1 MIIHTLMSRHA
12 SFIDWCRRVAPLLV
26 AIAVILAASILFAD
40 RYHRFLREQA
50 ISVERDET
58 TKQTRAVLR
67 LLESELQKFRLLP
80 AVLSEYPDLRAALRS
95 SRVDPRLNDKLAV
108 LKDKTGAGA
117 IFALDR
123 QGKAIAA
130 SNARLPDSF
139 VGQDYSFRPYYR
151 LGWTKGGGEYFALG
165 TVSRRP
171 GLYLSRRIE
180 DANGPIGVIVVKI
193 EFDGIEQ
200 AWRDRRAL
208 SFVVDGNGVLL
219 LSSDPSLRF
228 RALGAID
235 PARKAKIK
243 AALQFGNARLTPLE
257 ITIAP
262 TGLTTMRDGS
272 QAMAAILPVPVS
284 GWRLYHFEPLEL
296 ALKSAR
302 QRANI
307 AAILF
312 AIVLSLLLAVLG
324 WAIVRR
330 RLAGE
335 ARALL
340 EKEVAARTHDLA
352 REIEARVSA
361 DQRYRQARE
370 ELAHANRL
378 GTLGTISA
386 GVAHEINQ
394 PVATIRTFAENA
406 TAFLDRAQ
414 PEQAATNLREIVA
427 MTDRIGSI
435 TAQLRRYAR
444 RGVGTIGPLSIDQV
458 FDGVRLLV
466 SDQFRS
472 AQVRLDLPTPG
483 PGLKVYAGRVRLEQV
498 LVNLLTNAL
507 EAVRT
512 QSDPWVR
519 VTLMQNRG
527 QIVLD
532 IRDSGE
538 GIDPAIADQ
547 LFMPFATTKTGGL
560 GLGLH
565 IARDIMI
572 EFGGT
577 LEHVAS
583 DDNTLFRM
591 TLEAV

>member
-1 MIIHTLMSRHA
+1 MSRFA
-12 SFIDWCRRVAPLLV
+12 SLPDWTRRLAPLLL
-26 AIAVILAASILFAD
+26 AIALIVAASALFAD
-40 RYHRFLREQA
+40 RYHRALRAQA
-50 ISVERDET
+50 ISTERNET
-58 TKQTRAVLR
+58 TQQTRAVLR

-80 AVLSEYPDLRAALRS
+80 VVLSEYPDLRAALRS
-95 SRVDPRLNDKLAV
+95 GRVDMALNDKLAV
-108 LKDKTGAGA
+108 LKAKTGAGA

-123 QGKAIAA
+123 HGRTIAA

-165 TVSRRP
+165 TVSHRP

-180 DANGPIGVIVVKI
+180 GGDGPIGVIVVKV
-193 EFDGIEQ
+193 EFDAIERT
-200 AWRDRRAL
+200 WRDRRAL
-208 SFVVDGNGVLL
+208 SFVADANGVLL
-219 LSSDPSLRF
+219 LSSDPALRF
-228 RALGAID
+228 RALRAID
-235 PARKAKIK
+235 PARKAQIK
-243 AALQFGNARLTPLE
+243 QALQFGGAPLTPLG
-257 ITIAP
+257 IAIGP
-262 TGLTTMRDGS
+262 DGLTRMRDGS
-272 QAMAAILPVPVS
+272 QAMTASLDVPVA
-284 GWRLYHFEPLEL
+284 GWRLYNIEPLDN
-296 ALKSAR
+296 ALQATR

-307 AAILF
+307 AVFLF
-312 AIVLSLLLAVLG
+312 IMLLSLLLAGLG

-330 RLAGE
+330 RRAHE
-335 ARALL
+335 ARAIL
-340 EKEVAARTHDLA
+340 EREVALRTADLA
-352 REIEARVSA
+352 REMDASATA

-406 TAFLDRAQ
+406 SAFLDRAQ

-444 RGVGTIGPLSIDQV
+444 RGVGAIGPVSLARAI
-458 FDGVRLLV
+458 DGVRLLV
-466 SDQFRS
+466 GDQYRS
-472 AQVRLDLPTPG
+472 AGVALSLPTPD
-483 PGLKVYAGRVRLEQV
+483 PDLNVRAGRVRLEQV

-507 EAVRT
+507 EAVRDRP
-512 QSDPWVR
+512 DPWVR
-519 VTLMQNRG
+519 VDLMQSDGRV
-527 QIVLD
+527 ILD
-532 IRDSGE
+532 VRDSGP
-538 GIDPAIADQ
+538 GIDPAVADQ

-565 IARDIMI
+565 IARDIMV

-577 LEHVAS
+577 LDHVAS
-583 DDNTLFRM
+583 DDHTLFRM
-591 TLEAV
+591 TLDAV